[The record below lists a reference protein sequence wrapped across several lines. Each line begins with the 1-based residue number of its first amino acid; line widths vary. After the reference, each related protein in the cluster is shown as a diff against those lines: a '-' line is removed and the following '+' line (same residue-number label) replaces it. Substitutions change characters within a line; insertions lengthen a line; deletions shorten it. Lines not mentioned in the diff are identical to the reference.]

1 MLRAERSAATLRFA
15 RNTGGGGAERVG
27 VTRWALA
34 LQGRV
39 RCAIEWRHARAERPT
54 LEALSLRDVRE
65 AQRLLDTALQ
75 LSWITPRFIE
85 SALILRHERGQHVRA
100 LARLHSLAR
109 GGTQSQC
116 VH

>member
-1 MLRAERSAATLRFA
+1 MLRAERSAAALRFA

-27 VTRWALA
+27 
-34 LQGRV
+34 V

>member
-1 MLRAERSAATLRFA
+1 MLQPYDLPVTRGR
-15 RNTGGGGAERVG
+15 GAERVG
-27 VTRWALA
+27 
-34 LQGRV
+34 V